1 MGRRTAMELRTKKTT
16 TITCEEAAVR
26 GEATTEAAAT
36 ADTGTEATEAAAEAA
51 ATTDT
56 GTEATGAAAEA
67 AAALEG
73 GTEAAVAATAR
84 RRHITDK
91 KTNGGPRRQPIYPA
105 RRVQRL

>member
-1 MGRRTAMELRTKKTT
+1 MELRTNKTT
-16 TITCEEAAVR
+16 PITCEEAAVR

-36 ADTGTEATEAAAEAA
+36 TDTGAEATEAVAEAA

-56 GTEATGAAAEA
+56 GTEVTETAAEA

-84 RRHITDK
+84 RRRHITGK
-91 KTNGGPRRQPIYPA
+91 TTNGGTRRQPIYPA
-105 RRVQRL
+105 RRVHRP